1 MDKSGAS
8 AIPMEGSNVEPEYRL
23 NYFQVKAAQKHLSGT
38 CLTQMTEHS
47 MKVLRR
53 RIHESDIG
61 DQWTEMP
68 DLFTFLQHEVFSAA
82 VESLT
87 ETYLLNQFP
96 GFVDDFWEFDRSVPT
111 MIKGLPHWLAPR
123 PYKVRQRLLDAV
135 KSWHKYARQHSDSSK
150 TAPEDPEWDPLWES
164 KLMRAR
170 EEYSKGV
177 DFMNE
182 DALAAED
189 LGLIFAM
196 NTNAVPAV
204 AWLIIE
210 LYRDKTLL
218 SRAQAEVQAA
228 HRPTPGL
235 EQAELDIVKLCNSPL
250 LQSVYAET
258 LRLRV
263 AILLMRTPKRE
274 DFHMGQWMF
283 PKCRP
288 ILFSSRTAALN
299 PEIWN
304 VGTAQDPR
312 PLEYFCA
319 DRFLVS
325 CSDPMSGPSKKDPSQ
340 SGKAS
345 PEIAAPDEQAD
356 NSDARQAGRYVFR
369 HGENSCRMAS
379 VRRESENVPEQAF
392 CKARAEDWVPRPDM
406 RYFPFGGLPP
416 IGKVPFRIRRR

>member
-182 DALAAED
+182 DALAAEH
-189 LGLIFAM
+189 LGLVFAYV
-196 NTNAVPAV
+196 AVRNYNWKLSYQLWIKAN
-204 AWLIIE
+204 
-210 LYRDKTLL
+210 LL
-218 SRAQAEVQAA
+218 AS
-228 HRPTPGL
+228 
-235 EQAELDIVKLCNSPL
+235 C
-250 LQSVYAET
+250 
-258 LRLRV
+258 
-263 AILLMRTPKRE
+263 
-274 DFHMGQWMF
+274 
-283 PKCRP
+283 
-288 ILFSSRTAALN
+288 
-299 PEIWN
+299 
-304 VGTAQDPR
+304 VG
-312 PLEYFCA
+312 
-319 DRFLVS
+319 
-325 CSDPMSGPSKKDPSQ
+325 
-340 SGKAS
+340 
-345 PEIAAPDEQAD
+345 
-356 NSDARQAGRYVFR
+356 
-369 HGENSCRMAS
+369 
-379 VRRESENVPEQAF
+379 
-392 CKARAEDWVPRPDM
+392 
-406 RYFPFGGLPP
+406 
-416 IGKVPFRIRRR
+416 